1 MTKSTLLTE
10 LGYREN
16 DDIDGDYN
24 DDEQLDDNRRNIL
37 RMKKSQ
43 CVKYPSN
50 QNYIKILEIVFILFL
65 IFGVLYCDFK
75 IQDKINDTILKTFLV
90 FIIGKFVKF

>member
-1 MTKSTLLTE
+1 MTKSTLLSE
-10 LGYREN
+10 LGYREQ
-16 DDIDGDYN
+16 DIN
-24 DDEQLDDNRRNIL
+24 EEDDEQTEEDNRKNIL
-37 RMKKSQ
+37 KMKKSQ
-43 CVKYPSN
+43 CTKYPSN

-90 FIIGKFVKF
+90 FIIGKNVKF